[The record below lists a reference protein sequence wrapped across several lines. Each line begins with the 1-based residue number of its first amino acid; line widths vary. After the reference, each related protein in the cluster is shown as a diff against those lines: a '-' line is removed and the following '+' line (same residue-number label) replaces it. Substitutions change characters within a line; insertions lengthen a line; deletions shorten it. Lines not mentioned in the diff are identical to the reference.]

1 MILSIVVFFVG
12 LVLSAFFSGSE
23 TGFYRVPR
31 LRLVIDGVAGDRISQ
46 AMLWASNNPA
56 IFVAT
61 ALVGNNV
68 ANYLTSLAVV
78 RIAGQLFPTGGLT
91 AELLLTLAITPVVFI
106 IGELMPKKAFLDAP
120 YRLLRLCT
128 PLLGFF
134 GVLFAPISC
143 MLWLASRLLSWMAG
157 TSIEPLRMILRRN
170 ELEGMFEEGQAVGI
184 LSPAQR
190 DLAQATFTLGGR
202 SVRNYMIPLA
212 RQVHLTAKS
221 DREAVLRLARR
232 SKQDAL
238 PIKPESQKESSVR
251 ILRASRC
258 LTHDTKE
265 PLPYEM
271 IPSYP
276 ATAHF
281 LKVITELE
289 SNAQPLA
296 ALLGASGQVIG
307 YVRLERLQM
316 ALLDGK

>member
-1 MILSIVVFFVG
+1 MSLYLLIFFIG

-31 LRLVIDGVAGDRISQ
+31 LRLVIDGVAGDRI
-46 AMLWASNNPA
+46 ARALLWASNNSA

-68 ANYLTSLAVV
+68 ANYLTSLAIVQ
-78 RIAGQLFPTGGLT
+78 IAGQVFPTGGLT
-91 AELLLTLAITPVVFI
+91 TELLLTLAITPVVFI
-106 IGELMPKKAFLDAP
+106 FGELMPKKAFLDAP

-128 PLLGFF
+128 PLLTVF

-143 MLWLASRLLSWMAG
+143 LLWLASRLLSFIAG

-202 SVRNYMIPLA
+202 PIRNYMIPVG

-232 SKQDAL
+232 TKQDAL
-238 PIKPESQKESSVR
+238 PIKRPNQKEHSLR
-251 ILRASRC
+251 MLRASRC
-258 LTHDTKE
+258 LTHDPRE
-265 PLPYEM
+265 ALPYES
-271 IPSYP
+271 IPTFP
-276 ATAHF
+276 ATTHF
-281 LKVITELE
+281 LKVITDLE

-296 ALLGASGQVIG
+296 ALLGTSGQVIG
-307 YVRLERLQM
+307 YVRLERLQL
-316 ALLDGK
+316 ALLKGS